1 MIVTQK
7 DELIYKYI
15 EENNFATVRQITNAF
30 FSDLLYG
37 ATSAKKRLSCLIEHG
52 YIKQTKSTNCNQDI
66 FFVDDK
72 YRKQSK
78 HSILVMDVYSKFY
91 KMENLKII
99 DFKKE
104 KGFANNKV
112 ISDGFI
118 NISYYSVGKTIIQSF
133 IIEVQTSKND
143 YKKVL
148 NKYNDSVI
156 DSDIRAECDGF
167 APVLIYIDNIK
178 HDMSN
183 ICCPYQIC
191 QLKESLSDFPLIFG
205 CI

>member
-1 MIVTQK
+1 MIVTKK
-7 DELIYKYI
+7 DELIYQYI
-15 EENNFATVRQITNAF
+15 EDNHFATVRQITNAF
-30 FSDLLYG
+30 FGDLLYG
-37 ATSAKKRLSCLIEHG
+37 ATSAKKRLMCLIEHG
-52 YIKQTKSTNCNQDI
+52 YIKQTKSINCNQDI

-78 HSILVMDVYSKFY
+78 HSILVMDVFSEFY
-91 KMENLKII
+91 KMNNLKII

-112 ISDGFI
+112 IADGFI
-118 NISYYSVGKTIIQSF
+118 NVSYTNFDKMIIQSF

-148 NKYNDSVI
+148 NKYNDPIV
-156 DSDIRAECDGF
+156 DADIRAECDGF
-167 APVLIYIDNIK
+167 APAIIYIDNIR
-178 HDMSN
+178 HNMNN
-183 ICCPYQIC
+183 INCPYQIC
-191 QLKESLSDFPLIFG
+191 QLKESLNDFPLIFG